1 MSWYTIYIY
10 AYIYKIHM
18 YIYIQYISYNIYRE
32 RASCFIVGLPVTRE
46 YYKRFLAL
54 EISATRM
61 GQSDFG
67 VFITYLVFPFLQ
79 TFDNL
84 VKHSKDTDKLKDTA
98 TTKAK
103 SKKKI
108 SKCTSQQFKV
118 RNLHLSKY
126 R

>member
-1 MSWYTIYIY
+1 
-10 AYIYKIHM
+10 M

-54 EISATRM
+54 EISA
-61 GQSDFG
+61 DFG